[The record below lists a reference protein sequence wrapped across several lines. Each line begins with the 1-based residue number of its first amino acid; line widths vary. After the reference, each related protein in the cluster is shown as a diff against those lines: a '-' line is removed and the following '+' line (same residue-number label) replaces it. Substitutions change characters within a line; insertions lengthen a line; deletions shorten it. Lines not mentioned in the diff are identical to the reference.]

1 MSRRYRWRIPVITVA
16 ATALLAG
23 YPSLSVA
30 KSPSPPPGAA
40 QGWSQKDEAKAEKP
54 GPAELPE
61 AVPAEDRTALLGSGH
76 RASDDLAWTT
86 SGDATGFHVMVA
98 AADDGYRWRTAAT
111 LSEPGFDTDTWIG
124 NACLTASGKRAAV
137 TYAPRT
143 FTNKPALMTRG
154 AFTAVVDLTTGA
166 VTKLPVQSSLSY
178 FSPGCGT
185 AEKAV
190 FSQFSDDDSKR
201 NETRLIGVDTA
212 SGKAAKPLKLPGQ
225 VTSAVPV
232 ADGYAAAQ
240 GARLVRVGS
249 TGGVRV
255 AAHTA
260 GVPFQLTAAGD
271 GSVVYIDRPGATM
284 KVSKTG
290 ATTERAEV
298 RRAPAA
304 LLGATG
310 AAGTTQRLATGALT
324 DFDLARAA
332 RTGAVY
338 VTGTAEAA
346 GSLPASVRMPSGVA
360 KDAVLSTK
368 GEAAVTTAWADGKD
382 SRISPQE
389 AASARTAR
397 TEMKILKTGHKV
409 TLDARPGT
417 TVGSVARTADGL
429 ATSPALTGGSTAAAP
444 KLAAAS
450 PTNPVEDERYCSVPR
465 GDVKKQ
471 AFQPTPRQ
479 VEWAVDQAVVGK
491 LNAHVSRAAN
501 WKNTGMSAYQPQS
514 LFPLKT
520 MAGDPNGTPDAAD
533 GYHIPAQVMLGVTAQ
548 ESNMWQATRF
558 AVPGVTA
565 NTLIGNYYGISHG
578 SDGQTPDPW
587 AVNWADA
594 DCGYGIVQVTDG
606 MRKAGHEKPGETA
619 LSVQKQEAVALDY
632 TANIA
637 AGVNIL
643 VDKWN
648 QTYSAGMTVNDGGPE
663 YIENWFF
670 ALWAYNSG
678 FYPQSS
684 AGSHGGHWGVGFTNN
699 PANALWKANRTP
711 FLENAAG
718 GDDYSHAAHP
728 QDWPYQEKVIGWAAR
743 PISAM
748 FSPGDF
754 QPGYRAAWWTDPLFR
769 TSAKPPVGTFCDSSN
784 NCDPSKITENDTSTN
799 GACQLNNPS
808 DEFFLHCWWNKKATW
823 KNCESAATCGFA
835 LHRFDA
841 TYPEQPDGSAYPP
854 RCSSGLP
861 SGTYVIDD
869 VASGVTP
876 AGSSGR
882 SCGSTSSPGTFGFT
896 FTADGANYPGKIDTH
911 QIGAGYGN
919 HFWFGHTR
927 NQGSA
932 EGARMKTTG
941 TWTLTNG
948 MTGWARVWVHLPDHG
963 AHTRQ
968 ASYTIS
974 GTNSTSPVR
983 VTPQRVGE
991 NKWVSLGVFQFTSTP
1006 KISLSTHAA
1015 DGSGSEDV
1023 AWDAAGFQ
1031 PLAGKPKDMVVAMG
1045 DSYSSGEGASAAGGV
1060 DYYKETNYRD
1070 TSNPSTRNACHR
1082 SKQAWSRQATIPGR
1096 SASVGSMDDNRSAAM
1111 DYHLIACSG
1120 ARTYNIADV
1129 GENGELPQLSKG
1141 YLDQNTTL
1149 VTLSIGGN
1157 DARFAYIIQKCIFG
1171 GIGWPT
1177 LCQDQKFEDDD
1188 SHVDDAAYQGLDI
1201 GVAAERLAK
1210 ERVRPAITNALK
1222 KIQAKAPNA
1231 KIVLMGYPPLLEG
1244 AGQCIPGIGTSEA
1257 PWLNSMAGTLA
1268 TEMQGAVDDAKAAG
1282 TKAWYSN
1289 PAQNFAGKAVCGDPE
1304 QVHGIVLDLVESDE
1318 PAIDWPILQLGASAQ
1333 SFHPKVGGARLYA
1346 DSLERTMQGMGL

>member
-1 MSRRYRWRIPVITVA
+1 M
-16 ATALLAG
+16 
-23 YPSLSVA
+23 A
-30 KSPSPPPGAA
+30 KTPEPPAGAA
-40 QGWSQKDEAKAEKP
+40 QGWTEKDKADAADP
-54 GPAELPE
+54 GPAALPE
-61 AVPAEDRTALLGSGH
+61 AVPAKERAEVLGAGY
-76 RASDDLAWTT
+76 RDSDDLAWTT

-154 AFTAVVDLTTGA
+154 AFTAIVDLTTGA

-178 FSPGCGT
+178 FSPGCGAT
-185 AEKAV
+185 EKAV

-225 VTSAVPV
+225 VTSAVPLN
-232 ADGYAAAQ
+232 DGYAAAQ
-240 GARLVRVGS
+240 GARLVEVAPSGD
-249 TGGVRV
+249 VRV
-255 AAHTA
+255 AARTTT
-260 GVPFQLTAAGD
+260 VPFQLTAAGD
-271 GSVVYIDRPGATM
+271 GSVVYIDR
-284 KVSKTG
+284 TG
-290 ATTERAEV
+290 TAPTAKQPAGERAEV

-304 LLGATG
+304 LFGGSRAT
-310 AAGTTQRLATGALT
+310 GTTQRVATGTLT
-324 DFDLARAA
+324 DFDLARSA
-332 RTGAVY
+332 RSGKVY
-338 VTGTAEAA
+338 VTGKAKAS
-346 GSLPASVRMPSGVA
+346 GSLPESVRMPAGVA
-360 KDAVLSTK
+360 KDAVLSTR
-368 GEAAVTTAWADGKD
+368 GEAAVTTTWADGKD
-382 SRISPQE
+382 SRITPQE

-397 TEMKILKTGHKV
+397 TRMQVLDTGRTV
-409 TLDARPGT
+409 TLDSHPGT
-417 TVGSVARTADGL
+417 TIGSTAKTASGL
-429 ATSPALTGGSTAAAP
+429 ATSPALTGGGSATATP

-465 GDVKKQ
+465 GDVRKQ

-491 LNAHVSRAAN
+491 LNSHVSRPAN

-520 MAGDPNGTPDAAD
+520 MAGDPNGAPDAAD
-533 GYHIPAQVMLGVTAQ
+533 EYHIPAQVMLGITAQ

-565 NTLIGNYYGISHG
+565 NTLIGNYYGISYD
-578 SDGQTPDPW
+578 SDGGQNDPW
-587 AVNWADA
+587 AVNWASA

-648 QTYSAGMTVNDGGPE
+648 QTYAAGMTVNDDGPS

-678 FYPQSS
+678 FYPQST
-684 AGSHGGHWGVGFTNN
+684 AGQHGGHWGVGFTNN
-699 PANALWKANRTP
+699 PANPLWKANRTP
-711 FLENAAG
+711 FLESAAG

-748 FSPGDF
+748 FAPGDF
-754 QPGYRAAWWTDPLFR
+754 QPGYRAAWWTATDQR
-769 TSAKPPVGTFCDSSN
+769 TLAKPPVGLFCDTSN
-784 NCDPSKITENDTSTN
+784 NCDPSKIKEGDTGTN
-799 GACQLNNPS
+799 GACQLNNPA
-808 DEFFLHCWWNKKATW
+808 DEFYLHCWWNKKASW
-823 KNCESAATCGFA
+823 KSCVGGACGYA

-841 TYPEQPDGSAYPP
+841 TYPEQPDGNAYPP

-882 SCGSTSSPGTFGFT
+882 SCGATTSPGTFGFT

-919 HFWFGHTR
+919 HFWFSHTR
-927 NQGSA
+927 NQATA
-932 EGARMKTTG
+932 EGARLRTTG

-983 VTPQRVGE
+983 VHPQRVLE

-1006 KISLSTHAA
+1006 KISLSTHSA
-1015 DGSGSEDV
+1015 DGTGSEDV

-1031 PLAGKPKDMVVAMG
+1031 KLSGKPKDMVVALG
-1045 DSYSSGEGASAAGGV
+1045 DSYSSGEGASASGGV

-1070 TSNPSTRNACHR
+1070 ENNPSTRNACHR
-1082 SKQAWSRQATIPGR
+1082 STKAWSRQATIPGR
-1096 SASVGSMDDNRSAAM
+1096 SASVGSMDDSRSAAM
-1111 DYHLIACSG
+1111 DYHLVACSG
-1120 ARTYNIADV
+1120 ARTYNIATV
-1129 GENGELPQLSKG
+1129 GENGELPQLQKG

-1149 VTLSIGGN
+1149 VTMSIGGN

-1171 GIGWPT
+1171 GVGWPT
-1177 LCQDQKFEDDD
+1177 LCQDQTFDDD
-1188 SHVDDAAYQGLDI
+1188 DKNVDDAAYQGLKI

-1210 ERVRPAITNALK
+1210 ERVRPAITTALK
-1222 KIQAKAPNA
+1222 NIAAKAPNA

-1244 AGQCIPGIGTSEA
+1244 VGGCIPGVGTEEA

-1268 TEMQGAVDDAKAAG
+1268 TEMQGAVNDAKTAG
-1282 TKAWYSN
+1282 VKAWFSN

-1333 SFHPKVGGARLYA
+1333 SFHPKIGGARLYA
-1346 DSLERTMQGMGL
+1346 DSLERTMAGMGL

>member
-1 MSRRYRWRIPVITVA
+1 MLRRKRWQVPVIITA
-16 ATALLAG
+16 ATALLSG
-23 YPSLSVA
+23 YPAVSMA
-30 KSPSPPPGAA
+30 KSPAPPPGAA
-40 QGWSQKDEAKAEKP
+40 QGWSAEGGPGAKAS
-54 GPAELPE
+54 GPAERPA
-61 AVPAEDRTALLGSGH
+61 AVPAAERKELLGGSY
-76 RASDDLAWTT
+76 RTSDDRAWTT
-86 SGDATGFHVMVA
+86 SGDGTGFHVMVA
-98 AADDGYRWRTAAT
+98 EAEDGYRWRTAAT

-124 NACLTASGKRAAV
+124 NVCVTASGKRAAV

-143 FTNKPALMTRG
+143 FTNEPELMTRG
-154 AFTAVVDLTTGA
+154 AFTAIVDLTTGA
-166 VTKLPVQSSLSY
+166 VTKLAVRSSLSY

-185 AEKAV
+185 TEKAV
-190 FSQFSDDDSKR
+190 FSQFSDDASAR
-201 NETRLIGVDTA
+201 NETRLIGVD
-212 SGKAAKPLKLPGQ
+212 AATHRAGKPLKLPGQ

-232 ADGYAAAQ
+232 GSGYAAAQ
-240 GARLVRVGS
+240 GSRLVQVAPAG
-249 TGGVRV
+249 TVRV
-255 AAHTA
+255 AARTSA
-260 GVPFQLTAAGD
+260 VPFQLTAAED
-271 GSVVYIDRPGATM
+271 GSVVFIDRPAAGPDSRADA
-284 KVSKTG
+284 S
-290 ATTERAEV
+290 ARAEV

-304 LLGATG
+304 LLRGTG
-310 AAGTTQRLATGALT
+310 KPAATQRLATGALT
-324 DFDLARAA
+324 DFDLSRSA
-332 RTGAVY
+332 RTGTVY
-338 VTGTAEAA
+338 VTGTAEAT
-346 GSLPASVRMPSGVA
+346 GTLPASVRMPSGVA
-360 KDAVLSTK
+360 KDAVLSTR
-368 GEAAVTTAWADGKD
+368 GRAAVTSAWADGKD

-389 AASARTAR
+389 AAAARTAR
-397 TEMKILKTGHKV
+397 TEVRILGTGRTV
-409 TLDARPGT
+409 VLDARPGT
-417 TVGSVARTADGL
+417 PVGTPAKTEAGR
-429 ATSPALTGGSTAAAP
+429 ATSPALTGGSPSGASTRA
-444 KLAAAS
+444 AAAS

-465 GDVKKQ
+465 GDVRKQ

-491 LNAHVSRAAN
+491 LNSHVSRPAN

-520 MAGDPNGTPDAAD
+520 LAGDPNGTPDAAD
-533 GYHIPAQVMLGVTAQ
+533 GYHIPAQVMLGITAQ

-587 AVNWADA
+587 AIDWADS

-606 MRKAGHEKPGETA
+606 MRKAGREKPGETA
-619 LSVQKQEAVALDY
+619 LSVQKQEAIALDY

-648 QTYSAGMTVNDGGPE
+648 QTHSAGMTVNDGGPG

-684 AGSHGGHWGVGFTNN
+684 AGSHGGHWGVGYTNN

-711 FLENAAG
+711 FLESAAG
-718 GDDYSHAAHP
+718 SDDYSHAAHP

-748 FSPGDF
+748 FAPGDF
-754 QPGYRAAWWTDPLFR
+754 QPGYRAAWWTAVDQR
-769 TSAKPPVGTFCDSSN
+769 TRAKPPVGQFCDASN
-784 NCDPSKITENDTSTN
+784 NCDPSKIKEGDTSTN
-799 GACQLNNPS
+799 GACQLNNPA
-808 DEFFLHCWWNKKATW
+808 DEFYLHCWWNKKTTW
-823 KNCESAATCGFA
+823 KSCAGGACGYA

-841 TYPEQPDGSAYPP
+841 TYPEQPDGNAYPP
-854 RCSSGLP
+854 RCASGLP
-861 SGTYVIDD
+861 SGTHVIDD

-876 AGSSGR
+876 TGSSGR
-882 SCGSTSSPGTFGFT
+882 SCGATTSPGTFGFT

-919 HFWFGHTR
+919 HFWFSHTR
-927 NQGSA
+927 NQA
-932 EGARMKTTG
+932 TTEGTRMRTTG

-948 MTGWARVWVHLPDHG
+948 MTGWSRVWVHIPDHG

-968 ASYTIS
+968 ASYTIG

-983 VTPQRVGE
+983 VHPQRVLS

-1006 KISLSTHAA
+1006 KVSLSTHAA
-1015 DGSGSEDV
+1015 DGNGSEDV
-1023 AWDAAGFQ
+1023 AWDAVGFQ
-1031 PLAGKPKDMVVAMG
+1031 PLSAKPKDMVVALG

-1060 DYYKETNYRD
+1060 DYARETNYRD
-1070 TSNPSTRNACHR
+1070 PSNPSARNSCHR
-1082 SKQAWSRQATIPGR
+1082 SSKTWSRQATIPGR
-1096 SASVGSMDDNRSAAM
+1096 SASIGSMDDSRSAAM
-1111 DYHLIACSG
+1111 DYHMVACSG
-1120 ARTYNIADV
+1120 ARTYNIATV
-1129 GENGELPQLSKG
+1129 PQNGELPQLSQG

-1149 VTLSIGGN
+1149 VTMSIGGN

-1171 GIGWPT
+1171 GIGWPE
-1177 LCQDQKFEDDD
+1177 LCQNQTFEDND
-1188 SHVDDAAYQGLDI
+1188 SRVDDEAYQGLDV

-1210 ERVRPAITNALK
+1210 ERVRPAIVDALK
-1222 KIQAKAPNA
+1222 KIKAKAPNA
-1231 KIVLMGYPPLLEG
+1231 KIVLMGYPPLLERSG
-1244 AGQCIPGIGTSEA
+1244 SCIPGIGTEEA
-1257 PWLNSMAGTLA
+1257 PWLNGMAATLA
-1268 TEMQGAVDDAKAAG
+1268 TEMQGAANDAKAAG
-1282 TKAWYSN
+1282 VNVWYSN

-1333 SFHPKVGGARLYA
+1333 SFHPKIGGARLYA
-1346 DSLERTMQGMGL
+1346 DSLQRTMQGMGL

>member
-1 MSRRYRWRIPVITVA
+1 MA

-23 YPSLSVA
+23 YPSLSMA
-30 KSPSPPPGAA
+30 KTPEPPAGAA
-40 QGWSQKDEAKAEKP
+40 QGWTEKDKADAADP
-54 GPAELPE
+54 GPAALPE
-61 AVPAEDRTALLGSGH
+61 AVPAKERAEVLGAGY
-76 RASDDLAWTT
+76 RDSDDLAWTT

-154 AFTAVVDLTTGA
+154 AFTAIVDLTTGA

-178 FSPGCGT
+178 FSPGCGAT
-185 AEKAV
+185 EKAV

-225 VTSAVPV
+225 VTSAVPLN
-232 ADGYAAAQ
+232 DGYAAAQ
-240 GARLVRVGS
+240 GARLVEVAPSGD
-249 TGGVRV
+249 VRV
-255 AAHTA
+255 AARTTT
-260 GVPFQLTAAGD
+260 VPFQLTAAGD
-271 GSVVYIDRPGATM
+271 GSVVYIDRIGTAPATA
-284 KVSKTG
+284 KAEKTAG
-290 ATTERAEV
+290 ERAEV

-304 LLGATG
+304 LFGGSRAAGAT
-310 AAGTTQRLATGALT
+310 QRVATGALT
-324 DFDLARAA
+324 DFDLARSA
-332 RTGAVY
+332 RSGKVY
-338 VTGTAEAA
+338 VTGKAKAS
-346 GSLPASVRMPSGVA
+346 GSLPESVRMPAGVA
-360 KDAVLSTK
+360 KDAVLSTR
-368 GEAAVTTAWADGKD
+368 GETAVTTAWADGKD
-382 SRISPQE
+382 SRITPQE

-397 TEMKILKTGHKV
+397 ARMQVLDTGRTV
-409 TLDARPGT
+409 TLDSHPGT
-417 TVGSVARTADGL
+417 TIGSTAKTASGL
-429 ATSPALTGGSTAAAP
+429 ATSPALTGGGSATATP

-465 GDVKKQ
+465 GDVRKQ

-491 LNAHVSRAAN
+491 LNSHVSRPAN

-520 MAGDPNGTPDAAD
+520 MAGDPNGVPDAAD
-533 GYHIPAQVMLGVTAQ
+533 EYHIPAQVMLGITAQ

-565 NTLIGNYYGISHG
+565 NTLIGNYYGISYD
-578 SDGQTPDPW
+578 SDGGQNDPW
-587 AVNWADA
+587 AVNWASA

-648 QTYSAGMTVNDGGPE
+648 QTYAAGMTINDDGPS

-678 FYPQSS
+678 FYPQST
-684 AGSHGGHWGVGFTNN
+684 AGQHGGHWGVGFTNN
-699 PANALWKANRTP
+699 PANPLWKANRTP
-711 FLENAAG
+711 FLESAAG

-748 FSPGDF
+748 FAPGDF
-754 QPGYRAAWWTDPLFR
+754 QPGYRAAWWTAADQR
-769 TSAKPPVGTFCDSSN
+769 TLAKPPVGLFCDTSN
-784 NCDPSKITENDTSTN
+784 NCDPSKIKEGDTGTN
-799 GACQLNNPS
+799 GACQLNNPA
-808 DEFFLHCWWNKKATW
+808 DEFYLHCWWNKKASW
-823 KNCESAATCGFA
+823 KSCLGGACGYA

-841 TYPEQPDGSAYPP
+841 TYPEQPDGNAYPP

-882 SCGSTSSPGTFGFT
+882 SCGATTSPGTFGFT

-919 HFWFGHTR
+919 HFWFSHTR
-927 NQGSA
+927 NQATA
-932 EGARMKTTG
+932 EGARLRTTG

-983 VTPQRVGE
+983 VHPQRVLE

-1006 KISLSTHAA
+1006 KISLSTHSA
-1015 DGSGSEDV
+1015 DGTGSEDV

-1031 PLAGKPKDMVVAMG
+1031 PLSGKPKDMVVALG
-1045 DSYSSGEGASAAGGV
+1045 DSYSSGEGASASGGV

-1070 TSNPSTRNACHR
+1070 ENNPSTRNACHR
-1082 SKQAWSRQATIPGR
+1082 STKAWSRQATIPGR
-1096 SASVGSMDDNRSAAM
+1096 SASVGSMDDSRSAAM
-1111 DYHLIACSG
+1111 DYHLVACSG
-1120 ARTYNIADV
+1120 ARTYNIATV
-1129 GENGELPQLSKG
+1129 GENGELPQLQKG

-1149 VTLSIGGN
+1149 VTMSIGGN

-1171 GIGWPT
+1171 GVGWPT
-1177 LCQDQKFEDDD
+1177 LCQDQTFDDD
-1188 SHVDDAAYQGLDI
+1188 DKNVDDAAYQGLKI

-1210 ERVRPAITNALK
+1210 ERVRPAITTALK
-1222 KIQAKAPNA
+1222 NIAAKAPNA

-1244 AGQCIPGIGTSEA
+1244 VGGCIPGVGTEEA

-1268 TEMQGAVDDAKAAG
+1268 TEMQGAVNDAKTAG
-1282 TKAWYSN
+1282 VKAWFSN

-1333 SFHPKVGGARLYA
+1333 SFHPKIGGARLYA
-1346 DSLERTMQGMGL
+1346 DSLERTMAGMGL